1 MSKYMRKTV
10 ILVKTEVT
18 PGTDPVPT
26 GAANAILAANFN
38 FTPLELTYAERNNIR
53 GFFGNFE
60 SLPAMRIVK
69 CSFDVEAQGSGT
81 AATPTNYGP
90 LLTACGALE
99 TITTSVAYT
108 PQSPGIKTA
117 TIYVSI
123 DGVQHKI
130 TYARGNCKFKLKAN
144 GIPYFTFE
152 FVGLD
157 SAIADVA
164 LPTGTYSAFGTPLV
178 ANLTNTTPVTL
189 HAISTCAVE
198 SFEFDM
204 GNQIEHIVRL
214 GTGNDTVQH
223 TDRKSKGSITFE
235 MQPIATKDWF
245 AAIRA
250 GTIAAFTLTH
260 GTVAGSKVTVA
271 GAQVQL
277 ESPSFSE
284 IQGIQM
290 LTLALRFN
298 PSSTGNDDWTI
309 TTA

>member
-10 ILVKTEVT
+10 ILVKSEVT

-26 GAANAILAANFN
+26 GAANAILAANFQA
-38 FTPLELTYAERNNIR
+38 TPMEMSYAERNNIR

-60 SLPAMRIVK
+60 SLPTMRIAKV
-69 CSFDVEAQGSGT
+69 SFDVEAQGSGT
-81 AATPTNYGP
+81 AATPTGYGP

-117 TIYVSI
+117 TIYWNV
-123 DGVQHKI
+123 DGTLHKL
-130 TYARGNCKFKLKAN
+130 TYARGNCTFKLKAN
-144 GIPYFTFE
+144 GIPYFSFE
-152 FVGLD
+152 FIGLESGITD
-157 SAIADVA
+157 TAI
-164 LPTGTYSAFGTPLV
+164 PTGTYTAFGTPLV

-189 HAISTCAVE
+189 HAISTLAVE
-198 SFEFDM
+198 SFEFNM

-223 TDRKSKGSITFE
+223 TDRKSSGSITFE
-235 MQPIATKDWF
+235 MTTVAVKDWY
-245 AAIRA
+245 ASVRA

-271 GAQVQL
+271 GSQVQL
-277 ESPSFSE
+277 ESPSISE

-298 PSSTGNDDWTI
+298 PSNTGNDDWTI